1 MKIIISETQ
10 YNLLTEEKV
19 KCKCGHSWVKEVDD
33 EHPYLCHDCGW
44 DQKEQKY
51 NKKEL
56 KKFWDNY
63 DGEINE
69 KWSEKYKRSID
80 CSNPKGFSQRAHC
93 QGKKKNK

>member
-10 YNLLTEEKV
+10 YNLLTEQKV
-19 KCKCGHSWVKEVDD
+19 KCKCGHSWVKKVDD

-80 CSNPKGFSQRAHC
+80 CSHPKGFSQRAHC

>member
-1 MKIIISETQ
+1 MKIIITETQ
-10 YNLLTEEKV
+10 YNLLTEEKI
-19 KCKCGHSWVKEVDD
+19 KCKCGHSWSKESDD
-33 EHPYLCHDCGW
+33 DHPYLCHDCGC

-69 KWSEKYKRSID
+69 KWSEKYKKSID

>member
-1 MKIIISETQ
+1 MKIIITESQ
-10 YNLLTEEKV
+10 YNLLTEQKI
-19 KCKCGHSWVKEVDD
+19 KCKCGHSWSKKSDD
-33 EHPYLCHDCGW
+33 DHPYLCHSCGW
-44 DQKEQKY
+44 DQKEHKY

-80 CSNPKGFSQRAHC
+80 CSNSKGFSQRAHC

>member
-1 MKIIISETQ
+1 MNFLITEAQ
-10 YNLLTEEKV
+10 YRLLTEEKI
-19 KCKCGHSWVKEVDD
+19 KCKCGHSWDKEGDD
-33 EHPYLCHDCGW
+33 KHPYLCHECGW
-44 DQKEQKY
+44 DQKEKKY

-80 CSNPKGFSQRAHC
+80 CNNPKGFSQKAHC